1 MTPLRIL
8 YLEDD
13 PRDAELVQA
22 TLETEGL
29 ACHVTRVQTQDEFCA
44 SLERDGFHLILAD
57 YTLPSFDGI
66 SALKMAVE
74 KRPEVPFI
82 FVSGTLGEEVAIEA
96 LKIGATDYVFK
107 TRLSG
112 IVPAVQRALRDGH
125 ERAER
130 QRAQEALRQSE
141 AYLAEAQRL
150 SHTGSFG
157 WSLATG
163 EIRWS
168 EETFRIFQCDGT
180 VTPTVALVLERT
192 HPDDAA
198 FVKETIERASQD
210 GKDLDFEH
218 RLVMPDGAVKHVR
231 VVGRAQRD
239 KSGGLEFVGAVMDIT
254 ERKRTEE
261 ELRRSEAY
269 LNEAQRVSHTGSWRH
284 DMASGTV
291 TISPEGLRIWGIN
304 PNEDTSATDF
314 FFGRMHPDD
323 APLVAQEY
331 AAAHLRKGEF
341 FSDFR
346 IVLPD
351 GTVKNIHT
359 VGHPILNQSGDVV
372 EFVGAALDVTERK
385 RAEEALRQAQVDLA
399 RVSRVTTMGEL
410 TASLAHEVRQPIAAA
425 LTDANTCMRWLARTP
440 PDIAEARA
448 AAMRVVEDGRR
459 ATEIISRIRLPF
471 TKGHPEREWVDVN
484 DLIREMI
491 VLLRSEATRYMIS
504 VRTALAADLPPVMG
518 DRVQLQ
524 QVLMNLIT
532 NSIEAMKEVEGVR
545 DLAIRSERGERA
557 ELLVA
562 VSDTGVGLPAQH
574 ADQIFDAFFT
584 TKDHGIGLGLSI
596 SRSIVESHGG
606 RLWAV
611 EHAPCGASF
620 FLTLSTVSL
629 SEQA

>member
-1 MTPLRIL
+1 MTSLRIL

-29 ACHVTRVQTQDEFCA
+29 ACAVTRVQTQVDFCA

-57 YTLPSFDGI
+57 YTLPAFDGL

-74 KRPEVPFI
+74 KRPDVPFI

-107 TRLSG
+107 TRLSA
-112 IVPAVQRALRDGH
+112 IVPAVRRALRDGH

-130 QRAQEALRQSE
+130 KRAEEALRQSE

-157 WSLATG
+157 WSVATG

-168 EETFRIFQCDGT
+168 EETFRIFESDST
-180 VTPTVALVLERT
+180 VTPTVALVLQRT

-218 RLVMPDGAVKHVR
+218 RLLMPDGSVRHVQ
-231 VVGRAQRD
+231 VVGHAQRD
-239 KSGGLEFVGAVMDIT
+239 RPSGLEFVGAVMDIT

-261 ELRRSEAY
+261 
-269 LNEAQRVSHTGSWRH
+269 
-284 DMASGTV
+284 
-291 TISPEGLRIWGIN
+291 
-304 PNEDTSATDF
+304 
-314 FFGRMHPDD
+314 
-323 APLVAQEY
+323 
-331 AAAHLRKGEF
+331 
-341 FSDFR
+341 
-346 IVLPD
+346 
-351 GTVKNIHT
+351 
-359 VGHPILNQSGDVV
+359 
-372 EFVGAALDVTERK
+372 
-385 RAEEALRQAQVDLA
+385 ALRQAQADLA
-399 RVSRVTTMGEL
+399 RVSRVTTLGEL
-410 TASLAHEVRQPIAAA
+410 TASLAHEVRQPITAA
-425 LTDANTCMRWLARTP
+425 LTDANTCVRWLDRDL
-440 PDIAEARA
+440 PDITEARA

-459 ATEIISRIRLPF
+459 ATDIINRIRLPF
-471 TKGHPEREWVDVN
+471 TKGAAQRERVDMN
-484 DLIREMI
+484 DLVGEMI
-491 VLLRSEATRYMIS
+491 VLLRSEATRYAVS
-504 VRTALAADLPPVMG
+504 VHTALAADLPPVMA

-524 QVLMNLIT
+524 QVLMNLIM

-545 DLAIRSERGERA
+545 DLAIRSQPGEGA
-557 ELLVA
+557 ELMVSI
-562 VSDTGVGLPAQH
+562 SDTGVGLPAQQ
-574 ADQIFDAFFT
+574 ADQIFNAFFT

-611 EHAPCGASF
+611 DHAPRGASF
-620 FLTLSTVSL
+620 FLTLSTQV
-629 SEQA
+629 EDDAD